1 MHEKLF
7 LICAL
12 TTTVYASS
20 LDIGAT
26 SGDLFSKVYETRVI
40 KNSLYNVRRTQHV
53 YYKLPFPGQKIK
65 ESVQLIY
72 GTKSWRF
79 PKQDV
84 NLTLTYPVS
93 KNSNTN
99 YILTSMEVVL
109 YCDGTQSSGY
119 ITEGGMNQD
128 FISMTFTLPGVTQLS
143 YQFWLYGIPK
153 TCIHYNTTL
162 NKNICG
168 PSYLQF
174 TYFLPTSK

>member
-1 MHEKLF
+1 MKVVVCRVILF
-7 LICAL
+7 LLILSYKCLECASVL
-12 TTTVYASS
+12 ELGNGESFASDDHMPS
-20 LDIGAT
+20 LNDNRINAT
-26 SGDLFSKVYETRVI
+26 HYRTI
-40 KNSLYNVRRTQHV
+40 KRYRCASELASED
-53 YYKLPFPGQKIK
+53 

-168 PSYLQF
+168 PS
-174 TYFLPTSK
+174 